1 MMNEHRD
8 LNNKI
13 IELLEDRLGEDT
25 AFVIANEIMN
35 EVSENFRSISEIHTI
50 VAAVRAGEEVQID
63 YYNEDEDNEYTVKAC
78 W

>member
-1 MMNEHRD
+1 MNEHRD

-25 AFVIANEIMN
+25 AFAIANEIMN
-35 EVSENFRSISEIHTI
+35 EVSENFRSISEIHSI
-50 VAAVRAGEEVQID
+50 VAAVRAGEKVQID
-63 YYNEDEDNEYTVKAC
+63 YYDEDEDNEYVVKAH

>member
-1 MMNEHRD
+1 MNEHRD

-25 AFVIANEIMN
+25 AFAIANEIMN
-35 EVSENFRSISEIHTI
+35 EISENFRSISEVHSI
-50 VAAVRAGEEVQID
+50 VAAVRAGEKVQID
-63 YYNEDEDNEYTVKAC
+63 YYNEDEDNEYTVKAH

>member
-1 MMNEHRD
+1 MNEHRD

-25 AFVIANEIMN
+25 AFAIANEIMN
-35 EVSENFRSISEIHTI
+35 EVSENFRSISEIHSI
-50 VAAVRAGEEVQID
+50 VAAVRAGEKVQID
-63 YYNEDEDNEYTVKAC
+63 YYNEDEDNEYTVKAH

>member
-1 MMNEHRD
+1 MNEHRD

-25 AFVIANEIMN
+25 AFAIANEIMN
-35 EVSENFRSISEIHTI
+35 EISENFRSISEIHSI
-50 VAAVRAGEEVQID
+50 VAAVRAGEKVQID
-63 YYNEDEDNEYTVKAC
+63 YYNEDEDNEYTVKAH